1 MMEDIFKQHP
11 ELLGMDKNKMDFIME
26 FAKKDKPKSTRDA
39 MPFLMA
45 YMSQAKEQSINFTKP
60 EVRFI
65 SEILMQDLSPDERA
79 RIQKVLN
86 MMGA

>member
-26 FAKKDKPKSTRDA
+26 FAQKDKPKNTKDA
-39 MPFLMA
+39 MPFLIA
-45 YMSQAKEQSINFTKP
+45 YMNQAKKQNINFTKP

-65 SEILMQDLSPDERA
+65 TEILMQDLSSEERA
-79 RIQKVLN
+79 RVQKILN

>member
-11 ELLGMDKNKMDFIME
+11 ELLGMDKTKMDFIME

-45 YMSQAKEQSINFTKP
+45 YMSQAKKQNINFTKP

>member
-1 MMEDIFKQHP
+1 MMEDIFRQHP

-26 FAKKDKPKSTRDA
+26 FAKKDKPQNTREA

-45 YMSQAKEQSINFTKP
+45 YMSQAKKQNINFTKP

-65 SEILMQDLSPDERA
+65 SEILMQELSSDERV
-79 RIQKVLN
+79 RIQKLLN
-86 MMGA
+86 LMGT

>member
-45 YMSQAKEQSINFTKP
+45 YMSQAKKQNINFTKP

-65 SEILMQDLSPDERA
+65 SEILMQDLSPDERT

>member
-26 FAKKDKPKSTRDA
+26 FAKKDKPKNTRDA

-45 YMSQAKEQSINFTKP
+45 YMSQAKKQNINFAKP

-86 MMGA
+86 IMGV

>member
-26 FAKKDKPKSTRDA
+26 FAKKDKPKNTRDA

-45 YMSQAKEQSINFTKP
+45 YMSQAKKQNINFAMP

-86 MMGA
+86 MMGV